1 MSARERETGEL
12 PFPICPGSTERLDR
26 DLLFFEVLLVLML
39 IVINR
44 KNIEDE
50 NDDEDEGE

>member
-39 IVINR
+39 VVINR